1 MNYEQLELPLWSHLQ
16 SCRLAPESIDLVAV
30 IDRAE
35 RDISGL
41 PQAVQMQAAG
51 EAILQ
56 LAQLYSLRSHLLIDN
71 WENAYRDPQVA
82 NDFFADIVRQSM
94 AVDLSDLMAPAL
106 PRKSRASKVPKAHDS
121 VAGVVDKSAV
131 LAMVEQL
138 EANASSYDDSSLSDA
153 ERKCLALEV
162 AHDEDVS
169 AWCEAI
175 AHWMQQHQ
183 GTKVSLL
190 QLQQALSMPLV
201 EVWLGLLHSPLPYQW
216 DGTGDFYR
224 AARDLWIGKRDGR
237 SFAFRRRHR
246 THGSDNDCKLAISL
260 VE

>member
-1 MNYEQLELPLWSHLQ
+1 MNYEQLELPLWSHLL
-16 SCRLAPESIDLVAV
+16 SCRLAPESVDLVAV

-35 RDISGL
+35 MEISQL

-71 WENAYRDPQVA
+71 WENAYRDPQVR

-94 AVDLSDLMAPAL
+94 AVDLSDLMEPK
-106 PRKSRASKVPKAHDS
+106 PSRKNRTKSGFKAHDS

-138 EANASSYDDSSLSDA
+138 EANAASDDSFLSLP
-153 ERKCLALEV
+153 ERLRQALSV
-162 AHDEDVS
+162 AHDEDVFG
-169 AWCEAI
+169 WRDAI

-183 GTKVSLL
+183 GDKVSLW
-190 QLQQALSMPLV
+190 QLQQALGMPLV
-201 EVWLGLLHSPLPYQW
+201 EVWLGLLHSPTTYQW
-216 DGTGDFYR
+216 DGQGGFYQE
-224 AARDLWIGKRDGR
+224 AQDVWI
-237 SFAFRRRHR
+237 S
-246 THGSDNDCKLAISL
+246 N
-260 VE
+260 